1 MDDLDDIEDE
11 FTQYWQDQK
20 VEALGR
26 ICEEEQLDKEQF
38 NALIEAYIYSGINPI
53 RDDVLNCLN
62 NKPSV
67 LKSVQIGERIIDRM
81 QDYIDVFVNDMVA

>member
-1 MDDLDDIEDE
+1 M
-11 FTQYWQDQK
+11 
-20 VEALGR
+20 GR